1 MTVFVIITGL
11 TEMLFI
17 TASETSGCILNMISI
32 PAYLSEQ
39 FHQAYD

>member
-1 MTVFVIITGL
+1 MTMFVIITEL
-11 TEMLFI
+11 TENVI
-17 TASETSGCILNMISI
+17 RHSIWKSGCILNMILI